1 MKAKKRK
8 ILAYTAAVMI
18 LGSLGFYVSMEDY
31 QKQNM
36 AEFLNQT
43 FS

>member
-1 MKAKKRK
+1 MKTKTRK
-8 ILAYTAAVMI
+8 ILAYTAAAMI

-36 AEFLNQT
+36 TEFLNQT

>member
-1 MKAKKRK
+1 MKAKTRR
-8 ILAYTAAVMI
+8 ILTYTTAVMI

>member
-1 MKAKKRK
+1 MKAKTRR
-8 ILAYTAAVMI
+8 ILTYIAAVMI

>member
-1 MKAKKRK
+1 MKAKTRK

-36 AEFLNQT
+36 AKFLNQT